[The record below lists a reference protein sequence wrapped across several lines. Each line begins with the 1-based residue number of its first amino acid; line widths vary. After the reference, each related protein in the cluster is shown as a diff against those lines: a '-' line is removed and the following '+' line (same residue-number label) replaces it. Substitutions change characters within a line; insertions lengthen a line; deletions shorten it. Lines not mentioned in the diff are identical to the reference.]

1 MSDPRTAF
9 AAGADRAQALA
20 WIARQL
26 RWEQTLADLRAGRDE
41 RAPHSGQEES
51 RQAA

>member
-1 MSDPRTAF
+1 MSDPRTGF
-9 AAGADRAQALA
+9 TAGAERAQALA

-26 RWEQTLADLRAGRDE
+26 RWEQTLADLRADRDE
-41 RAPHSGQEES
+41 RPEES